1 VSRLLRFV
9 QAWVDRRTG
18 RPRYRFRRRGFPLV
32 ELPGVPGSAEFMAAY
47 QMAMATASS
56 AIGAKRNA
64 PGSVAYVVAAYL
76 DSQAHFGRLASG
88 TRSMHRAILERFREQ
103 HGALPYA
110 IMPPKFIVWLL
121 DQKKPHAARNWL
133 KALRAL
139 SRFAIALDFRADD
152 PARDIKLAP
161 IKGDGFHTW
170 TDDEIAQ
177 YEARHTIASKARLAL
192 ALGRYTMQRR
202 GDVIRMGRQHIRNGE
217 LHVTQ
222 QKTGVALVLPVHPAL
237 AAIIEATPG
246 DHLTFMVTKSGRP
259 YSGKNFSE
267 VFRQWCN
274 EAGLPKRCVFHGL
287 RKAGLTW
294 GADQG
299 WSTHELAAWGGHKT
313 LAEIQRYTKAA
324 DQRRAARA
332 SLKRT
337 LDQNESATDSV
348 PRPKPSVPQRS

>member
-1 VSRLLRFV
+1 VSRLLRYV

-18 RPRYRFRRRGFPLV
+18 RPRYRFRRRGFPKV
-32 ELPGVPGSAEFMAAY
+32 KLPGVPGSAEFMAAY
-47 QMAMATASS
+47 QMAMATAAT
-56 AIGAKRNA
+56 AIGIKRNA

-76 DSQAHFGRLASG
+76 DSQSHFGRLAPG
-88 TRSMHRAILERFREQ
+88 TRAIRRAILERFREA
-103 HGALPYA
+103 HGDLPFA

-121 DQKKPHAARNWL
+121 DQKRPHVARNWL

-139 SRFAIALDFRADD
+139 CRFAVALDFRADD

-177 YEARHTIASKARLAL
+177 YEAHHAIGTKARLAL

-202 GDVIRMGRQHIRNGE
+202 SDVIRIGRQHIRNGE
-217 LHVTQ
+217 LYVTQ

-237 AAIIEATPG
+237 AAIIAATPG
-246 DHLTFMVTKSGRP
+246 DHLTFLVTKRGKP
-259 YSGKNFSE
+259 YNGKDFSE
-267 VFRQWCN
+267 AFRAWCN
-274 EAGLPKRCVFHGL
+274 EAGLPVRCVFHGL

-299 WSTHELAAWGGHKT
+299 WSTHELAAWSGHKT

-332 SLKRT
+332 ALKRT
-337 LDQNESATDSV
+337 LDQNESAQESV
-348 PRPKPSVPQRS
+348 PRTNPGVPQRS

>member
-1 VSRLLRFV
+1 
-9 QAWVDRRTG
+9 
-18 RPRYRFRRRGFPLV
+18 
-32 ELPGVPGSAEFMAAY
+32 
-47 QMAMATASS
+47 
-56 AIGAKRNA
+56 
-64 PGSVAYVVAAYL
+64 
-76 DSQAHFGRLASG
+76 
-88 TRSMHRAILERFREQ
+88 
-103 HGALPYA
+103 
-110 IMPPKFIVWLL
+110 MPPKFIAWLL

-133 KALRAL
+133 KTLRAL
-139 SRFAIALDFRADD
+139 SRFAVVLDFRADN

-170 TDDEIAQ
+170 TDYEIAQ
-177 YEARHTIASKARLAL
+177 YEAYHAIGTKARLAL

-246 DHLTFMVTKSGRP
+246 DHLTFLVTKSGKP
-259 YSGKNFSE
+259 YSGKDFSE
-267 VFRQWCN
+267 TFRQWCN
-274 EAGLPKRCVFHGL
+274 EASLPGRCKFHGL

-299 WSTHELAAWGGHKT
+299 WSTHELAAWSGHKT

-348 PRPKPSVPQRS
+348 PRSNPGVPQRR

>member
-1 VSRLLRFV
+1 
-9 QAWVDRRTG
+9 
-18 RPRYRFRRRGFPLV
+18 
-32 ELPGVPGSAEFMAAY
+32 MAAY
-47 QMAMATASS
+47 QAAMATA
-56 AIGAKRNA
+56 AAPIGIKRNA
-64 PGSVAYVVAAYL
+64 PGSVAYVVASYL
-76 DSQAHFGRLASG
+76 DSQAHFGRLAPG
-88 TRSMHRAILERFREQ
+88 TRGMHRAILERFREA
-103 HGALPYA
+103 HGDLPFA
-110 IMPPKFIVWLL
+110 IMPPKFIAWLL

-133 KALRAL
+133 KTLRAL
-139 SRFAIALDFRADD
+139 SRFAVVLDFRADN

-170 TDDEIAQ
+170 TDYEIAQ
-177 YEARHTIASKARLAL
+177 YEAYHAIGTKARLAL

-246 DHLTFMVTKSGRP
+246 DHLTFLVTKSGKP
-259 YSGKNFSE
+259 YSGKDFSE
-267 VFRQWCN
+267 TFRQWCN
-274 EAGLPKRCVFHGL
+274 EASLPGRCKFHGL

-299 WSTHELAAWGGHKT
+299 WSTHELAAWSGHKT

-348 PRPKPSVPQRS
+348 PRSNPGVPQRR

>member
-1 VSRLLRFV
+1 VSRLLRHV
-9 QAWVDRRTG
+9 QGWVDRRTG

-47 QMAMATASS
+47 QMAMATTAT
-56 AIGAKRNA
+56 AIGIKRNS

-76 DSQAHFGRLASG
+76 DSQSHFGRLASG
-88 TRSMHRAILERFREQ
+88 TRAMQRPILERFREQ
-103 HGALPYA
+103 HGALPFA

-121 DQKKPHAARNWL
+121 DRKKPHAARSWL

-139 SRFAIALDFRADD
+139 CRFAVALDFRKDD
-152 PARDIKLAP
+152 PTRDIKLAT

-177 YEARHTIASKARLAL
+177 YEAYHAIGTKARLAL

-237 AAIIEATPG
+237 AAIIAATPG
-246 DHLTFMVTKSGRP
+246 DHLTFLVTKRGKP
-259 YSGKNFSE
+259 YSGKDFNRA
-267 VFRQWCN
+267 FRAWCN

-332 SLKRT
+332 ALKRT
-337 LDQNESATDSV
+337 LDQNESAQESV
-348 PRPKPSVPQRS
+348 PRTNPGVPQRS

>member
-1 VSRLLRFV
+1 
-9 QAWVDRRTG
+9 
-18 RPRYRFRRRGFPLV
+18 
-32 ELPGVPGSAEFMAAY
+32 MAAY
-47 QMAMATASS
+47 QAAMATA
-56 AIGAKRNA
+56 AAPIGIKRNA
-64 PGSVAYVVAAYL
+64 PGSVAYVVASYL
-76 DSQAHFGRLASG
+76 DSQAHFGRLAPG
-88 TRSMHRAILERFREQ
+88 TRGMHRAILERFREA
-103 HGALPYA
+103 HGDLPFA
-110 IMPPKFIVWLL
+110 IMPPKFIAWLL

-133 KALRAL
+133 KTLRAL
-139 SRFAIALDFRADD
+139 SRFAVALDFRADD
-152 PARDIKLAP
+152 PTRDIKLAP

-170 TDDEIAQ
+170 TDYEIAQ
-177 YEARHTIASKARLAL
+177 YEAYHAIGTQARLAL

-246 DHLTFMVTKSGRP
+246 DHLTFLVTKSGKP
-259 YSGKNFSE
+259 YSGKDFSE
-267 VFRQWCN
+267 TFRQWCN
-274 EAGLPKRCVFHGL
+274 EASLPGRCKFHGL

-299 WSTHELAAWGGHKT
+299 WSTHELAAWSGHKT

-348 PRPKPSVPQRS
+348 PRSNPGVPQRR

>member
-1 VSRLLRFV
+1 M
-9 QAWVDRRTG
+9 
-18 RPRYRFRRRGFPLV
+18 
-32 ELPGVPGSAEFMAAY
+32 PGSAEFMAAY
-47 QMAMATASS
+47 QAAMADAPR
-56 AIGAKRNA
+56 AIGVKRNA

-88 TRSMHRAILERFREQ
+88 TRAMQRAVLERLREQ
-103 HGALPYA
+103 HGALPFA
-110 IMPPKFIVWLL
+110 TMPPKFIAWLL
-121 DQKKPHAARNWL
+121 DQKKPHVARNWL
-133 KALRAL
+133 KTLRAL
-139 SRFAIALDFRADD
+139 SRFAVERGFRKDD
-152 PARDIKLAP
+152 PTRDIKLAP

-170 TDDEIAQ
+170 TDDEIVQ
-177 YEARHTIASKARLAL
+177 FEARHAIGTKARLAL

-217 LHVTQ
+217 LYVTQ

-246 DHLTFMVTKSGRP
+246 DHLTFLVTKRGKP
-259 YSGKNFSE
+259 YSGKDFNGA
-267 VFRQWCN
+267 FRAWCN
-274 EAGLPKRCVFHGL
+274 EAGLPKRCKFHGL

-299 WSTHELAAWGGHKT
+299 WSTHELAAWSGHKT
-313 LAEIQRYTKAA
+313 LAETQRYTKAA

-332 SLKRT
+332 ALKRA

-348 PRPKPSVPQRS
+348 PRANPSVPQRS